1 MWITTQ
7 EETNPISYLVLMTE
21 LVKSGT
27 TRYVGVA
34 TVCTIQSLLFPVP
47 LLDHWFASLV
57 TSSHVPCVLPAQGYF
72 MREGGYFIVLFESN
86 I

>member
-1 MWITTQ
+1 MDYYTGGDK
-7 EETNPISYLVLMTE
+7 PYLISGADDRTCKIWDYQV
-21 LVKSGT
+21 
-27 TRYVGVA
+27 RGVA